1 MTIFLKVAQEFL
13 NVRLNSTY
21 KTSVAADNC
30 VSNTVLSYL
39 WTGRNTELSEEKRQ
53 LLMNLMLEIKT
64 MDGKESDE
72 ATLEYLKQLLD
83 DKRAENQ
90 RLCKKYGYKNEGE
103 TGRSLVA
110 IKNFL
115 DDIHKKLSEHEF
127 IDKPFDSADP
137 FNEFQYHAA
146 FYLIQK
152 IEDVNN
158 QGLIEKL
165 AIHLEISSLYE
176 LAEDK
181 ENMLLSVLK
190 KCEESLQAL
199 GEEKPDYLKWRKNNV
214 IEAIEKVKRENTALC
229 KKYGSKFDIPFAL
242 SLFSTLKIGL
252 PTLRPDVG
260 ELDKCMQKAL
270 EQISPEESIE
280 KSSSLVLH

>member
-13 NVRLNSTY
+13 HSRLNSTY
-21 KTSVAADNC
+21 ETSIAADNG
-30 VSNTVLSYL
+30 VSNTVLSFL
-39 WTGRNTELSEEKRQ
+39 GTGRNTKLSKEKRQ
-53 LLMNLMLEIKT
+53 LVMNLMLEIKA
-64 MDGKESDE
+64 MDSKESDE

-83 DKRAENQ
+83 DKRVENQ
-90 RLCKKYGYKNEGE
+90 RLCKKYGYQNEGE

-115 DDIHKKLSEHEF
+115 DDIHKKLSEHDF

-158 QGLIEKL
+158 QGLIDKL

-176 LAEDK
+176 LAEEK
-181 ENMLLSVLK
+181 EKKLLSVLK
-190 KCEESLQAL
+190 ECEESLQAL
-199 GEEKPDYLKWRKNNV
+199 GEEKPDYLKWRKRNV
-214 IEAIEKVKRENTALC
+214 IEGIERVKRENSTLC
-229 KKYGSKFDIPFAL
+229 KKYGSRINIPVAL
-242 SLFSTLKIGL
+242 SLFSTLNIGL
-252 PTLRPDVG
+252 PTLRPDEG
-260 ELDKCMQKAL
+260 ELNKCMQKAL
-270 EQISPEESIE
+270 EQISVKKSVEE
-280 KSSSLVLH
+280 SSSLVLH